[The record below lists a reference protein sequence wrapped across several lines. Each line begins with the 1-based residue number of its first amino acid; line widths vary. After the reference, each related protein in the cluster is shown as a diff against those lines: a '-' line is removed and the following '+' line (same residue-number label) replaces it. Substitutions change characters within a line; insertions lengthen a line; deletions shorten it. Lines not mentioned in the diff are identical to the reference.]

1 MSLDVQTLRDSF
13 GLIAERNPEIT
24 KRFYEI
30 FFEKYPMVRPMFGRR
45 SQREQEAMLT
55 QALVAVLDHLED
67 APTLGTILRDVGAR
81 HVAYGVRDEMYGWVG
96 DALLTAF
103 AEVLGDDFTPA
114 VRAAWTD
121 AYGAIVGLALE
132 GARTARGELAV
143 PSVQASSS
151 APSTSMPSRRIKR

>member
-1 MSLDVQTLRDSF
+1 MSLDVAILRDSF
-13 GLIAERNPEIT
+13 ALIAERNPEIT

-30 FFEKYPMVRPMFGRR
+30 FFEKYPSVRPMFGRR

-67 APTLGTILRDVGAR
+67 STTLGTILRDVGAR
-81 HVAYGVRDEMYGWVG
+81 HVAYGVKDEMYGWVG

-103 AEVLGDDFTPA
+103 AEVLGEDFTPA

-132 GARTARGELAV
+132 GARTARGE
-143 PSVQASSS
+143 ASARAAAQGSS
-151 APSTSMPSRRIKR
+151 AASSTSMP